1 MSVWVIRNGELV
13 EKANFEEARDDKRSI
28 FPSPKVSRFESY
40 ESPIDD
46 KTISS
51 HRQRDVDMHKSNAYD
66 VRDIGPNHAFTKAKE
81 ARKASNERPKPTQLD
96 FWRD

>member
-13 EKANFEEARDDKRSI
+13 EKANFEEAREDKRSI
-28 FPSPKVSRFESY
+28 FPSPKVSRFEAY

-51 HRQRDVDMHKSNAYD
+51 HRQRDLDMHRANAYD
-66 VRDIGPNHAFTKAKE
+66 VRDIGPNHAFNKAKE
-81 ARKASNERPKPTQLD
+81 ARKADNERSKPAQLD
-96 FWRD
+96 FWR

>member
-13 EKANFEEARDDKRSI
+13 EKANFEEAREDRRSI

-51 HRQRDVDMHKSNAYD
+51 HRQRDVDMHRSNAYD
-66 VRDIGPNHAFTKAKE
+66 VRDIGPNHSFNKAKE
-81 ARKASNERPKPTQLD
+81 ARKADNERSKPTQLD
-96 FWRD
+96 FWR